1 MLSQHTDLVPQ
12 SADDELAALDFALA
26 AMAVQTATRRHA
38 GTIEETYTML
48 GPTFVQSGKDLS
60 AVRRIVATGGSLIHS
75 AHVRQIAAFA
85 AYDPADPGSLRPKDA
100 EVLVDESYIL
110 AAMGL
115 LSTHY
120 PEAALQI
127 MKRKIR

>member
-1 MLSQHTDLVPQ
+1 
-12 SADDELAALDFALA
+12 
-26 AMAVQTATRRHA
+26 
-38 GTIEETYTML
+38 ML
-48 GPTFVQSGKDLS
+48 GQTFVQSGKDLS

-75 AHVRQIAAFA
+75 ARVRQIAAFA
-85 AYDPADPGSLRPKDA
+85 AYDPAEPGSLRPKGA